1 LVALPGHATGCP
13 LSQLAAAQTHGTP
26 ARIWFGNMRSGLPVG
41 VFVGCVRPENRAMD
55 ELLSS
60 MLDQLNIVEV
70 TRDDGVPDRIRLL
83 VPEEPLR

>member
-1 LVALPGHATGCP
+1 
-13 LSQLAAAQTHGTP
+13 
-26 ARIWFGNMRSGLPVG
+26 
-41 VFVGCVRPENRAMD
+41 MD
-55 ELLSS
+55 ELLAS